1 MSKCGS
7 ATLLITPRGRRYS
20 GAGGAHNPLL
30 MTAATCFPW
39 FLPLKF
45 LLALVIAAGAAAAHA
60 QGPPAEVLALFDI
73 NHDDPRAALAAGR
86 ARLATQPTPEMR
98 YWLLLAT
105 ARSLSLL
112 EDSRA
117 ERQAVAEAAEA
128 LVAMTP
134 GRSNLMLWLDHA
146 RLQASVGQEE
156 PRQVLARMQALQEP
170 IRSQGDERLRCEFT
184 NTQALLLL
192 ESASFDEAWLA
203 AEELER
209 CAQQL
214 KLPELQAVALAH
226 LGTIGAAAAPPGAA
240 ATPPGSVAALPATQA
255 SGAGTAP
262 LDPFTRALALLG
274 ERPARFRRSLLEYAM
289 GSALRDRQ
297 QHAAALVHLRRA
309 LEASREIDDRA
320 GIAAADIAI
329 ARLHLAAGQHE
340 AMAPLLEEA
349 RLLLIDHDDG
359 SRMSDVAGLRVLA
372 LAREK
377 RPEVLAEIDHARRW
391 DRATLPPGV
400 RVRLARALAEGLA
413 SQGQWQQAY
422 AELARAQALEK
433 AGREQARDVQVL
445 RLQSRY
451 DTVRRDAENAALRHR
466 NEAAQLALEA
476 QTARQRALWLALAAL
491 AVLAASA
498 GAYAWRGLQRRRT
511 LLDLA
516 SKDPL
521 TGNPNRRAVTA
532 YAQAQLEQ
540 TRRLS
545 MPLSVAMIDL
555 DHFKRV
561 NDTHGHGAGDELLR
575 AFAEAGAQVLRGQDR
590 LGRWGGEEWLL
601 VMPGTPGAEL
611 PNVFERLRERYRGM
625 RVPGLPHPHGCTFS
639 MGGATASP
647 DAPATL
653 QALIA
658 QADENLYRAKAEGR
672 DAVRG

>member
-1 MSKCGS
+1 
-7 ATLLITPRGRRYS
+7 
-20 GAGGAHNPLL
+20 
-30 MTAATCFPW
+30 MTAATRFPRW
-39 FLPLKF
+39 LRALCDG
-45 LLALVIAAGAAAAHA
+45 LVMLVIAACTSAAHA
-60 QGPPAEVLALFDI
+60 QAPPAEVLALFDI
-73 NHDDPRAALAAGR
+73 NHDDPRAALTEAR

-98 YWLLLAT
+98 YWLLLST

-112 EDSRA
+112 EDSRG

-156 PRQVLARMQALQEP
+156 PRQVLARMLALQQP

-226 LGTIGAAAAPPGAA
+226 LGTIGAAAAPPGSA
-240 ATPPGSVAALPATQA
+240 ATASGAPA
-255 SGAGTAP
+255 SGAGTAS
-262 LDPFTRALALLG
+262 LEPFARALALLG
-274 ERPARFRRSLLEYAM
+274 DRPARFRRSLIEYAM
-289 GSALRDRQ
+289 GTALRDRQ
-297 QHAAALVHLRRA
+297 QHAAALTHLRRA

-320 GIAAADIAI
+320 GIAAADIAL
-329 ARLHLAAGQHE
+329 ARLHLATGQHE

-359 SRMSDVAGLRVLA
+359 TRMSDVAGLRVLA

-377 RPEVLAEIDHARRW
+377 RPEVLTEIEHARHW
-391 DRATLPPGV
+391 DRPTLPSAV

-540 TRRLS
+540 MRRLS

-561 NDTHGHGAGDELLR
+561 NDTHGHAAGDELLR
-575 AFAEAGAQVLRGQDR
+575 AFAEAASQVLRGQDR

-625 RVPGLPHPHGCTFS
+625 QVPGLPHPHGCTFS
-639 MGGATASP
+639 MGGATA
-647 DAPATL
+647 APGAHVTL

-658 QADENLYRAKAEGR
+658 QADANLYRAKAEGR
-672 DAVRG
+672 DAVR

>member
-1 MSKCGS
+1 MLR
-7 ATLLITPRGRRYS
+7 AA
-20 GAGGAHNPLL
+20 AGPAHNPAL
-30 MTAATCFPW
+30 MTAVTRFLR

-45 LLALVIAAGAAAAHA
+45 LLALVVAACTATAHA
-60 QGPPAEVLALFDI
+60 QAPPPEVLALFDI

-86 ARLATQPTPEMR
+86 TRLATQPSPELR

-112 EDSRA
+112 EDSRG

-128 LVAMTP
+128 LVAVAAPRT
-134 GRSNLMLWLDHA
+134 NLMLWLDHA

-156 PRQVLARMQALQEP
+156 PRQVLARMQALQDP

-184 NTQALLLL
+184 NTQALLLI

-226 LGTIGAAAAPPGAA
+226 MGTIGAATAAPGA
-240 ATPPGSVAALPATQA
+240 PA

-262 LDPFTRALALLG
+262 LDPFARALALLG
-274 ERPARFRRSLLEYAM
+274 DRPARFRRSLIEYAM

-359 SRMSDVAGLRVLA
+359 TRMSDVAGLRVLA

-391 DRATLPPGV
+391 DRPTLPPGV

-451 DTVRRDAENAALRHR
+451 DAVRRDAENAALRHR

-561 NDTHGHGAGDELLR
+561 NDTHGHAAASAR
-575 AFAEAGAQVLRGQDR
+575 A
-590 LGRWGGEEWLL
+590 
-601 VMPGTPGAEL
+601 
-611 PNVFERLRERYRGM
+611 
-625 RVPGLPHPHGCTFS
+625 
-639 MGGATASP
+639 
-647 DAPATL
+647 APA
-653 QALIA
+653 
-658 QADENLYRAKAEGR
+658 RR
-672 DAVRG
+672 R